1 MLECRIGETD
11 VFFYFKKKV
20 FTYDMLS
27 IYDFDIFPHEHTFQP
42 CSLKL
47 TAKVDKAATLFVV
60 INYPRMLCW
69 KMIPLW
75 HLLFLSSILLFNLNL
90 WISKE
95 GLKTDCGKA
104 SNQWAL
110 WNALG
115 FNCIATSFASCII
128 PLFCYILHLKC
139 NCLFSNS

>member
-60 INYPRMLCW
+60 INYPRMLC
-69 KMIPLW
+69 
-75 HLLFLSSILLFNLNL
+75 
-90 WISKE
+90 
-95 GLKTDCGKA
+95 
-104 SNQWAL
+104 
-110 WNALG
+110 
-115 FNCIATSFASCII
+115 
-128 PLFCYILHLKC
+128 
-139 NCLFSNS
+139 